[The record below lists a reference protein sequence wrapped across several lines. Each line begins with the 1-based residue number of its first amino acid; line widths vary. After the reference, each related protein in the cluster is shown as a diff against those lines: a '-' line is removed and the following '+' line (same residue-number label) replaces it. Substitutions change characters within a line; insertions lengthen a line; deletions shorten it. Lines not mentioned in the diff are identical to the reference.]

1 MSQFSFH
8 VLFPTLSLLFF
19 FQSVRVFISEIYYA
33 NLATLSINIT
43 LLFLFLIFLTILT
56 PYIKYK
62 NKDGIIILILALL
75 TLILRVLINFTYPAI
90 NVRSNP
96 TPNLTIPV
104 LISGFTAILSL
115 ILFSKLVTHKQN
127 EVNKKNLPFSLEIT
141 LIFLFVLV
149 IDNIFA
155 ILGFSLDLSIQNTFS
170 GTIILLLLIILFIV
184 SVILAYPVLQDFEV
198 PGNEDNPKTM
208 NLTRKSKVLLSC
220 TLGVILFFE
229 LALVG
234 SPYVFLS
241 WIGGDVYI
249 GIIIF
254 ALMSAFLLIAFSDK
268 NLVNFFFNKSF
279 LIISNVVLIVFLLDL
294 GFFHLLFPSDLGIL
308 HTIIVSLIW
317 IDAQFALLLDFY
329 LVFAR
334 LEVSKNS
341 DIDWVIGG
349 STIPF
354 ILSTL
359 LFVFTYVYTVLP
371 SFLEIL
377 FKGLVVPYVLLFG
390 LLLFWFSY
398 KNLVSKEV
406 S

>member
-1 MSQFSFH
+1 M
-8 VLFPTLSLLFF
+8 
-19 FQSVRVFISEIYYA
+19 
-33 NLATLSINIT
+33 
-43 LLFLFLIFLTILT
+43 FLIFLTILT

-198 PGNEDNPKTM
+198 
-208 NLTRKSKVLLSC
+208 
-220 TLGVILFFE
+220 
-229 LALVG
+229 
-234 SPYVFLS
+234 
-241 WIGGDVYI
+241 
-249 GIIIF
+249 
-254 ALMSAFLLIAFSDK
+254 
-268 NLVNFFFNKSF
+268 
-279 LIISNVVLIVFLLDL
+279 
-294 GFFHLLFPSDLGIL
+294 
-308 HTIIVSLIW
+308 
-317 IDAQFALLLDFY
+317 
-329 LVFAR
+329 
-334 LEVSKNS
+334 
-341 DIDWVIGG
+341 
-349 STIPF
+349 
-354 ILSTL
+354 
-359 LFVFTYVYTVLP
+359 
-371 SFLEIL
+371 
-377 FKGLVVPYVLLFG
+377 
-390 LLLFWFSY
+390 
-398 KNLVSKEV
+398 
-406 S
+406 